1 MSLATDI
8 MRRRARGFGELV
20 EEGPDYFPQPSWP
33 SGDSGG
39 SADGGSSGPPWWVT
53 SGPLFGVIGKTL
65 SNIFAPYQ
73 TSAAQAGAGVYRPQ
87 QQQYNTLPPGY
98 GYDSSGRLV
107 QQSVGNIT
115 SFITSNPLLVGA
127 GILGVILLFRTPPGR
142 R

>member
-73 TSAAQAGAGVYRPQ
+73 TSAAQAGVGVYRQPTNYDPNYRQ
-87 QQQYNTLPPGY
+87 APNRSVGIGL
-98 GYDSSGRLV
+98 DSSGIRLSDGSHLGWLPIGAV
-107 QQSVGNIT
+107 VFGFFLLQSKGF
-115 SFITSNPLLVGA
+115 S
-127 GILGVILLFRTPPGR
+127 R